1 MRDRAESVLRIVCLA
16 LAGLILLQ
24 LASGAAR
31 RNPLARVQVPK
42 IPAAQ
47 VSNTL
52 APAPHAS
59 TNSPPGKAASQ
70 TATNLPATIQ
80 ARVTRISESEIL
92 GPVPRPPVIQ
102 AALLGI
108 AGQDA
113 FMRASTGKTKLVRV
127 GENFDGLKLL
137 QIGTNRVVIEEDGR
151 KRELT
156 VFSGFGSES
165 LLSKEKENP
174 Q

>member
-1 MRDRAESVLRIVCLA
+1 MRDRAESVLRIVCLV

-42 IPAAQ
+42 IPASHVTTAAPTAQ
-47 VSNTL
+47 S
-52 APAPHAS
+52 S

-70 TATNLPATIQ
+70 TATNLPPTIQ
-80 ARVTRISESEIL
+80 GRVARISESEIL

-113 FMRASTGKTKLVRV
+113 FMRSPLGTTKLVRV
-127 GENFDGLKLL
+127 GEAFDGLKLL
-137 QIGTNRVVIEEDGR
+137 QIGTNRVLIEEDGR

-156 VFSGFGSES
+156 MFSGFGSES
-165 LLSKEKENP
+165 LLSKGKENS

>member
-1 MRDRAESVLRIVCLA
+1 MRDRVESVLRILCLV

-47 VSNTL
+47 VAKTL
-52 APAPHAS
+52 APTPHAS
-59 TNSPPGKAASQ
+59 TNSLSAKAAGQ
-70 TATNLPATIQ
+70 TSTNLPTAIQ
-80 ARVTRISESEIL
+80 ARVARINESEIL

-113 FMRASTGKTKLVRV
+113 FMRAPTGKTKLVRV
-127 GENFDGLKLL
+127 GEEFDGLKLL

-156 VFSGFGSES
+156 MFSGFGSES
-165 LLSKEKENP
+165 LLSKGKENP